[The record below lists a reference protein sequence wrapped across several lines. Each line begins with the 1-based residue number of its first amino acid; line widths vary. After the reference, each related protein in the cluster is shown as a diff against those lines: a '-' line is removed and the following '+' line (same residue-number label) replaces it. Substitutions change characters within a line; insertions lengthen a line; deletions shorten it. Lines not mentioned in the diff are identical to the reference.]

1 MKSPIKFILT
11 LGILFI
17 LSTIVSNKIFAQT
30 TANGIFFQAIARDN
44 FSNPAKDRKIYVQSS
59 IIQSTATG
67 TKVLTEEYQTTTD
80 ATGVFSI
87 SVGLGARIGG
97 TANNLTGIDWANGP
111 YYLNLKVAITPV
123 APTTSWN
130 YKNEWI
136 DLGSTPFGVVPYA
149 LYAGTANGLDAKL
162 SIKDTTSMLAI
173 YAKAQAVKTLE
184 STVNTKV
191 GATDTAAMLAP
202 YRKMVNE
209 IIASS
214 ITSLTADAINAAL
227 NSKVNLADSTKVYI
241 TPMQLKGV
249 KFDTISIIKKIDTK
263 LNLADSIIAYVT
275 PLQMASKITD
285 TSSISNRINLKAD
298 AVELISGLALKL
310 NKSDTSSISNR
321 INLKAD
327 DVELTS
333 GLALKLNKSD
343 TSSISNRI
351 NLKAD
356 AVELISGLALKL
368 NKSDTISF
376 SNRIDLKEISANKS
390 RDNTLGGI
398 NANDILFPTQKAV
411 KEYVAA
417 NSASGG
423 VADGGITTIKLADQ
437 AVTDVKI
444 LSISA
449 TKINGTLA
457 IANGGTGATTAS
469 AARTNLGLGNV
480 DNTTDASK
488 PISTAT
494 QTALDLKLNTNGNAA
509 TATKLV
515 TPRNINGALFDGSAD
530 ISIPAKFTSNV
541 TINLSG
547 SKSLGKYA
555 NGATIPSAGKTLD
568 EFLLDLVTE
577 SIHPSYQAPYVSIS
591 SNKSASYEIGTS
603 IGLVTLNSG
612 YGQRNGGAMTSTTYY
627 KNGVSLGA
635 GVNSNIHGNLTTS
648 ISYSVTMT
656 YGAGPV
662 LNDNLGNPDPYG
674 QIAAGSTSSSLTIS
688 PFAYKYFGASASNT
702 INDAILLLAGTSKE
716 VASSKAKSNFNVPI
730 SGGAKYIFY
739 AYPASL
745 GTLTSITVE
754 GFGSFDAFSVFTQD
768 VTNASGH
775 VQSYK
780 IYISNN
786 SFESDVNNIII
797 N

>member
-275 PLQMASKITD
+275 PLQMASKIT
-285 TSSISNRINLKAD
+285 
-298 AVELISGLALKL
+298 
-310 NKSDTSSISNR
+310 
-321 INLKAD
+321 
-327 DVELTS
+327 
-333 GLALKLNKSD
+333 D

>member
-298 AVELISGLALKL
+298 A
-310 NKSDTSSISNR
+310 
-321 INLKAD
+321 
-327 DVELTS
+327 VELTS

>member
-1 MKSPIKFILT
+1 MKRIL
-11 LGILFI
+11 LRKLLILIILLQSI
-17 LSTIVSNKIFAQT
+17 LSVNTIYAQN
-30 TANGIFFQAIARDN
+30 ANTGIYFQAVARDN

-59 IIQSTATG
+59 IIQTTANG
-67 TKVLTEEYQTTTD
+67 TKVLTEEYQTSTD
-80 ATGVFSI
+80 AAGVFSI
-87 SVGLGARIGG
+87 SLGQGTRVGGA
-97 TANNLTGIDWANGP
+97 ASNLIAIDWSKGP
-111 YYLNLKVAITPV
+111 YYLNLKISITPI
-123 APTTSWN
+123 APTADWN
-130 YKNEWI
+130 YSKEWI
-136 DLGSTPFGVVPYA
+136 DLGTTPFGVVPYA
-149 LYAGTANGLDAKL
+149 LYSSSSAGLDQKV
-162 SIKDTTSMLAI
+162 SVTDTSKMLAI
-173 YAKAQAVKTLE
+173 YAKANSLETLAKAVTEKI
-184 STVNTKV
+184 SNN
-191 GATDTAAMLAP
+191 DTSAMLAP
-202 YRKMVNE
+202 YAKMVNS
-209 IIASS
+209 IVASNL
-214 ITSLTADAINAAL
+214 TSLTANSINTAL
-227 NSKVNLADSTKVYI
+227 NSKVNVADSGLV
-241 TPMQLKGV
+241 
-249 KFDTISIIKKIDTK
+249 
-263 LNLADSIIAYVT
+263 YVT
-275 PLQMASKITD
+275 PLKLASKIFD
-285 TSSISNRINLKAD
+285 TTSLSNRINLKFQIAD
-298 AVELISGLALKL
+298 TISL
-310 NKSDTSSISNR
+310 SNR
-321 INLKAD
+321 IELK
-327 DVELTS
+327 EKIT
-333 GLALKLNKSD
+333 NKS
-343 TSSISNRI
+343 N
-351 NLKAD
+351 
-356 AVELISGLALKL
+356 
-368 NKSDTISF
+368 
-376 SNRIDLKEISANKS
+376 
-390 RDNTLGGI
+390 DNTLGGI
-398 NANDILFPTQKAV
+398 NANDVLFPTQKAV
-411 KEYVAA
+411 KDYIAA
-417 NSASGG
+417 NAASGG

-437 AVTDVKI
+437 AVTDAKI
-444 LSISA
+444 LNISA
-449 TKINGTLA
+449 AKINGTLA
-457 IANGGTGATTAS
+457 IANGGTGSTSAS
-469 AARTNLGLGNV
+469 AARANLGLENI
-480 DNTTDASK
+480 DNTSDANK
-488 PISTAT
+488 PVSTAVE
-494 QTALDLKLNTNGNAA
+494 TALNLKLNTNGNAA

-530 ISIPAKFTSNV
+530 ISIPAKFTNNV
-541 TINLSG
+541 TINLAG

-635 GVNSNIHGNLTTS
+635 GVNSNTHENLTTS

-656 YGAGPV
+656 YGVGPV

-702 INDAILLLAGTSKE
+702 INDAIFLLAGTSKE

-730 SGGAKYIFY
+730 SSGAKYIFY